1 MGALRVAFERS
12 EASDGLMEGVEVLGS
27 RQLINVVEDLE
38 PFNLDLA
45 ETVIHR
51 VHARTVD
58 GCVVVD
64 GAGVGIDQHRGQAVA
79 KRVHSR
85 TRLAFFTAGAA
96 TFRAIPLVYRD
107 RPRRRHGT
115 YCPDATRA
123 PSARAA

>member
-1 MGALRVAFERS
+1 MGALRVAFERG

-27 RQLINVVEDLE
+27 RQGINVVEDLE

-51 VHARTVD
+51 VHARIVD
-58 GCVVVD
+58 GCIVVT
-64 GAGVGIDQHRGQAVA
+64 GAGGGGGGGGIDQHRSQAVA

-96 TFRAIPLVYRD
+96 TFRAI
-107 RPRRRHGT
+107 
-115 YCPDATRA
+115 
-123 PSARAA
+123 